1 MMPRFYAGP
10 SGVDPGLDMDMD
22 ADADG
27 YGDVAVG

>member
-22 ADADG
+22 ADG
-27 YGDVAVG
+27 HGDVAVG